1 MAQLFVSH
9 SSADNALAAQ
19 VKDCLADLGY
29 ESVFLDFDP
38 TGGLVPGQ
46 AWRDQL
52 FTNLDA
58 CDAVVFIT
66 TPQSV
71 SSQWCHSELA
81 LTRWLRKPILALLVD
96 GSDPHPLSVMV
107 AGHHGIDLRMLVGR
121 SRCIV
126 PDDLHRF
133 DHVLAMDRANLADLQ
148 RLRRLSAFGPVQ
160 EGKARVRLLR
170 SIERP
175 DVEGRDADVPDPIG
189 RGETFYESTYEILE
203 RGCKALLRELVP
215 RS

>member
-9 SSADNALAAQ
+9 TSADNELAAK
-19 VKDCLADLGY
+19 VKDSLADLGY

-66 TPQSV
+66 TPQSIA
-71 SSQWCHSELA
+71 SQWCHSELA

-96 GSDPHPLSVMV
+96 GCDPHPLT
-107 AGHHGIDLRMLVGR
+107 
-121 SRCIV
+121 
-126 PDDLHRF
+126 
-133 DHVLAMDRANLADLQ
+133 ADLQ
-148 RLRRLSAFGPVQ
+148 GLQVTSDVIDPDRVRAALKALGLDQEARWDAVALAVPRAARLRRVVRRGVLRPRPPDRPAPP
-160 EGKARVRLLR
+160 AR
-170 SIERP
+170 RP
-175 DVEGRDADVPDPIG
+175 AQPQPRGRDHPGARSVRQRQVLPGPRRPG
-189 RGETFYESTYEILE
+189 AGAA
-203 RGCKALLRELVP
+203 GLR
-215 RS
+215 RTG